1 LHWYQEA
8 ISQLRATQMTVEL
21 ARAHLLYGEW
31 LTAREAQIAQLA
43 GDGLSN
49 PEIAAQLF
57 MSPRT
62 VEYHL
67 GKVFTKLAI
76 SSRNQLHGALANH
89 RNE

>member
-1 LHWYQEA
+1 M
-8 ISQLRATQMTVEL
+8 LRGRRQQVQVL
-21 ARAHLLYGEW
+21 DGP
-31 LTAREAQIAQLA
+31 LA

-67 GKVFTKLAI
+67 HKVFNKLDI
-76 SSRNQLHGALANH
+76 GFP
-89 RNE
+89 

>member
-1 LHWYQEA
+1 VADSPVRL
-8 ISQLRATQMTVEL
+8 TV
-21 ARAHLLYGEW
+21 
-31 LTAREAQIAQLA
+31 REAQIARLA

-67 GKVFTKLAI
+67 HKVFTKLAI
-76 SSRNQLHGALANH
+76 TSRNQLHAVLQHPGM
-89 RNE
+89 